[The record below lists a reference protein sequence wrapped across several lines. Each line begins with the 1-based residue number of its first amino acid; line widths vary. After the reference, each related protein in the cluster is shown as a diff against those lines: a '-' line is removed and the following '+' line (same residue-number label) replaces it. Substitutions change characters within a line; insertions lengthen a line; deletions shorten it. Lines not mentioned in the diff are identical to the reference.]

1 MDLACGGVPSVG
13 QLAKVSNRRIRLL
26 PESTTPT
33 AGVLPVRKNTPSG
46 LDMTVLSNRAW
57 YTVRSVGKT
66 NVAGKTSMIWGLAD
80 MPVVKGGMKTITR
93 LKVVVKSVTN
103 KLPLGSKARAS
114 GRKNWLVMYLAVALL
129 VLSWVCRDTK
139 SFWPSSRSAV
149 RPPPP
154 LATSPALNRRTR
166 RLPASDIQR
175 FPWLSKAI
183 EDWRTALPFVRK
195 MPWALGVPW
204 PV

>member
-13 QLAKVSNRRIRLL
+13 QLAKVSNSRIRLL

-33 AGVLPVRKNTPSG
+33 AGVLPVRKNTAPG

-57 YTVRSVGKT
+57 YTVTSVGGT
-66 NVAGKTSMIWGLAD
+66 NVAGKTPMRRLAG
-80 MPVVKGGMKTITR
+80 MPVVKGGVKTITR
-93 LKVVVKSVTN
+93 LTPLKSVTN

-129 VLSWVCRDTK
+129 LLRGVCRDTK
-139 SFWPSSRSAV
+139 SFWPSSRSAI

-154 LATSPALNRRTR
+154 AATSAALNRSTR
-166 RLPASDIQR
+166 RLPESVTHR
-175 FPWLSKAI
+175 FPELSKAI
-183 EDWRTALPFVRK
+183 EDWSRTLEPFVR
-195 MPWALGVPW
+195 
-204 PV
+204 